1 MAPKKGTT
9 RPSGNIAKA
18 PAPAAKSSPAPIVK
32 DSKGNIDPRYGTRKQ
47 KEQGV
52 LKPSSPN
59 LKGTDMSRGVM
70 ATSKSAEQ
78 IRNEARG
85 KMFAGTVSKE
95 TKKKKKK
102 KVKDENNTATLPI
115 IDLNIDPTGGYI
127 PYTPSIPTSVKVPDR
142 DAVIALQRDGADQAL
157 ITSVLFEQIGATELV
172 KFVKNDTVDGL
183 NPQYNVISNVADL
196 KSKLDTSYLIAKQ
209 RPDVTID
216 NGFSIRLQ
224 DKLPSIDYLFD
235 NNIPNY
241 IHFDSTIGQYGSL
254 VIELD
259 NIDIDEIVEVE
270 IDTNGTIVEVR

>member
-18 PAPAAKSSPAPIVK
+18 PNPTSKIVK
-32 DSKGNIDPRYGTRKQ
+32 DSKGNIDPRYGTRTQ

-52 LKPSSPN
+52 LKPSSSN

-95 TKKKKKK
+95 KKKKNRRIIQ
-102 KVKDENNTATLPI
+102 DQTNTATIPLPSL
-115 IDLNIDPTGGYI
+115 DLNIDPTGGYI

>member
-1 MAPKKGTT
+1 MSKKQSSSNKSLPSTPSAGPKLPAPKSTGPKL
-9 RPSGNIAKA
+9 
-18 PAPAAKSSPAPIVK
+18 PAPQSTGPKLPKTVPTIVKPGGRGNPMTAAKTP
-32 DSKGNIDPRYGTRKQ
+32 
-47 KEQGV
+47 
-52 LKPSSPN
+52 
-59 LKGTDMSRGVM
+59 
-70 ATSKSAEQ
+70 EQ

-102 KVKDENNTATLPI
+102 IIKDETNTATLPI

-196 KSKLDTSYLIAKQ
+196 KTKLDTSYLIAKQ